1 MGLRFPQSSR
11 RLFVSAVIFTA
22 VLGIRL
28 GPWPPGEPVA
38 EDPTAEEP
46 TAIERP
52 VLPVRFRDPAAPEAI
67 VPTPHRTT
75 RIVHHTSARHVP
87 QHPGHHPAGPG
98 HS

>member
-1 MGLRFPQSSR
+1 MWLRFPRNSR

-28 GPWPPGEPVA
+28 GPWPVGEPVA
-38 EDPTAEEP
+38 EEP
-46 TAIERP
+46 TVVELP

-67 VPTPHRTT
+67 VPTPRRTT
-75 RIVHHTSARHVP
+75 RILHHTSARHAPP
-87 QHPGHHPAGPG
+87 QRLGHRTAGSG